1 MDFLNQLD
9 HYLYELIFLLPISVI
24 GAWRWGT
31 WLFKKLVGFFYR
43 PVEGLY
49 EAEIGIITPVYNEE
63 PDLFRAALKS
73 WRQNRVDE
81 IIAVID
87 YTDERSIGIFKK
99 FAKKFKGAKLIV
111 THTPGKREA
120 LADGIKASKS
130 EILALVDSD
139 VVWEN
144 DIKSRMLAP
153 FADPTVGGVAVR
165 QDMLKADTFAKKI
178 FKMHLSLRFLNEF
191 PFLAVVGNAFTV
203 LSGRTAVYRRKAI
216 AHLTDRLVKETFWGK
231 KVISGDDKRLTSLVQ
246 AEGWKCR
253 YLGNIRVFT
262 SGSDELSF
270 YLKQRLRWSRN
281 SWRSDLKTLFSRW
294 VWKREKFLALYLLDR
309 LFPPFTLLLGPVFLI
324 TALIYHHY
332 EAVLIF
338 IGWLLFSRFVKL
350 IPYFRED
357 FRSVTILPAYIL
369 FSYLEALVKIY
380 ALVTLNQQG
389 WITRWSK
396 DRLRESSFLMLKE
409 GFSVVVTLLFPA
421 LMLWG
426 GIAYENNRIAMAEA
440 KKVAREQKI
449 KEEEQKR
456 LNDPKGATFEITLT
470 EEDYLNQPNH
480 PVKNIRQEILDGTS
494 KEKFAFYRLKQGE
507 TLESIRRKFNLR
519 DLSVIQWVDGP
530 TNFFAVPAL
539 IGRQIKIPFEE
550 LRNPIDRKIV
560 SVPTTLQKITYDPL
574 TNTINVV
581 GKGSVL
587 TPLKIRNA
595 LPLNQRFIIEETAPM
610 DWILRANLYLDV
622 DTTLLLTGE
631 EVKSFRLLS
640 EPDKTVWIRSEN
652 GNILIQET
660 KISSWSERENAPD
673 KNNKDGRAYITAK
686 GSGRMD
692 ILDSELSYLGSAG
705 TERRGGLF
713 GGSYGVSW
721 KIENGSFRDSLTT
734 GVVRRNKIHHNYFG
748 LYSYGATGLEITD
761 NEVYE
766 NDEYGLDPHD
776 DSNNLLIENNLVHHN
791 GNHGIIISKRCFNNI
806 IRKNISRDN
815 KLHGIMM
822 DRQSNNNLVVENLTR
837 NNADGVAVY
846 DSYNNYIAN
855 NRIMGNRKSGVRM
868 NMHSA
873 ENLVWNNVFNENNR
887 GVYLYGETGRNYI
900 FENKIKNNRVGIVVK
915 DSAPNY
921 FQSNLRP
928 EENRKDVLAT
938 EASKNHE
945 FR

>member
-1 MDFLNQLD
+1 MEFINRIDQ
-9 HYLYELIFLLPISVI
+9 YLYELVFLLPISVI
-24 GAWRWGT
+24 GAWRWGV
-31 WLFKKLVGFFYR
+31 WLFKKLIGTFYR
-43 PVEGLY
+43 PTEGRY
-49 EAEIGIITPVYNEE
+49 DAEIGIITPVYNEE
-63 PDLFRAALKS
+63 PELFKAALKS
-73 WRQNRVDE
+73 WKQNKVDE

-87 YTDERSIGIFKK
+87 YTDKKSIGIFKK
-99 FAKKFKGAKLIV
+99 FAKGFSGAKLIV

-139 VVWEN
+139 VVWEKS
-144 DIKSRMLAP
+144 IKSRVLAP
-153 FADPTVGGVAVR
+153 FADPTVGGVAIR

-216 AHLTDRLVKETFWGK
+216 INLTDKLIKETFWGK

-246 AEGWKCR
+246 SEGWKCR

-281 SWRSDLKTLFSRW
+281 SWRSDLKTIGSRW

-309 LFPPFTLLLGPVFLI
+309 LFPPFTLLLGPVFLV
-324 TALIYHHY
+324 TALVYGHY
-332 EAVLIF
+332 RAVLIF

-357 FRSVTILPAYIL
+357 FRTVTILPAYIL

-409 GFSVVVTLLFPA
+409 GFSVLVTLMFPA

-426 GIAYENNRIAMAEA
+426 GISYQESRIKLAEA
-440 KKVAREQKI
+440 KKIAQEQK
-449 KEEEQKR
+449 KKQQEEKR
-456 LNDPKGATFEITLT
+456 QADPKGATFEKELT
-470 EEDYLNQPNH
+470 EAEYLNQPNH
-480 PVKNIRQEILDGTS
+480 PIKNIRQEILDGTS
-494 KEKFAFYRLKQGE
+494 REKFAYYRLKRGE
-507 TLESIRRKFNLR
+507 TLESVTRKFNLK
-519 DLSVIQWVDGP
+519 SQAVIQLVNEP
-530 TNFFAVPAL
+530 FAVSPGL
-539 IGRQIKIPFEE
+539 GFWGQQIKIPFEE
-550 LRNPIDRKIV
+550 LRTPIDRKIT
-560 SVPTTLQKITYDPL
+560 SVPTTLQKITYDSL

-595 LPLNQRFIIEETAPM
+595 LPLNQRFVLEETAPM
-610 DWILRANLYLDV
+610 EWILRANLYLDAE
-622 DTTLLLTGE
+622 TTLILTGD
-631 EVKSFRLLS
+631 EVKKLKLLS
-640 EPDKTVWIRSEN
+640 EPERAVWIRSEN

-660 KISSWSERENAPD
+660 DISSWSEKNNAPD
-673 KNNKDGRAYITAK
+673 TDNKDGRAYITAK

-692 ILDSELSYLGSAG
+692 ILDSEISYLGSAG
-705 TERRGGLF
+705 GEKRGGLF

-721 KIENGSFRDSLTT
+721 KIENGSFRNSLTT
-734 GVVRRNKIHHNYFG
+734 GVARRNKIHHNYFG
-748 LYSYGATGLEITD
+748 LYSYGATGLEITE

-776 DSNNLLIENNLVHHN
+776 DSNNLLIENNRVHNN

-806 IRKNISRDN
+806 IRKNVSRDN
-815 KLHGIMM
+815 RLHGIMM

-837 NNADGVAVY
+837 NNADGIAVY
-846 DSYNNYIAN
+846 DSYNNYIAG
-855 NRIMGNRKSGVRM
+855 NRIINNSKSGIRL

-887 GVYLYGETGRNYI
+887 GIYLYGGTGKNYF
-900 FENKIKNNRVGIVVK
+900 FENKVKNNRAGIVVK
-915 DSAPNY
+915 DSDLNY

-928 EENRKDVLAT
+928 EENRKDILVT
-938 EASKNHE
+938 EETKDHN